1 MDKRVQQ
8 VIVALDVDS
17 REEALALAR
26 KLKDSGCALKVGL
39 ELYATAGLEMVSR
52 LKELEFRVFLDLKLH
67 DIPTTVARTMRV
79 LTRSGADWIDV
90 HCSGGYEMMR
100 QAVLAAREE
109 GEKTGYKPQVIGV
122 TVLTSMD
129 ECQLRQELGV
139 GRTIDQ
145 QVLAFAELAKEAG
158 LQGVVASPREVAMLR
173 RTLGDDF
180 TLITPGIRP
189 KWSAANDQVRVLTPS
204 EAIASGSSLIVI
216 GRPVT
221 RAEDPLE
228 ALNRLWD

>member
-52 LKELEFRVFLDLKLH
+52 LKELGFRVFLDLKLH